1 MVFKEKEKK
10 KEQEKAEG
18 GKMSVGLKGGTKVG
32 ATDLRNEVLRNSWK
46 SEGGSQTLSWLEGSQ
61 TSFWLE

>member
-1 MVFKEKEKK
+1 
-10 KEQEKAEG
+10 
-18 GKMSVGLKGGTKVG
+18 MSVGLKGGTKVG